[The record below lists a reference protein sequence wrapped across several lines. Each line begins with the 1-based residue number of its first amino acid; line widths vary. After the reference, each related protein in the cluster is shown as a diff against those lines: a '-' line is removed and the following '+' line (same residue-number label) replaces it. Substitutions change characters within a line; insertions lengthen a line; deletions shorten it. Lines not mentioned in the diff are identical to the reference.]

1 MPSQPTALIFD
12 IQGYSVHDGSGCRTL
27 VFLSGCPLRCA
38 WCANPEGLLPRP
50 RLMYRAQKCAPT
62 YYRCIQACPQDAIQT
77 NPTSDPPLIFD
88 RSLCDRCDS
97 MDCVPACLNQALEVA
112 GREYTLNALMRLLHR
127 DQDYWGEGGGVTFG
141 GGEPLMQADFLLAAL
156 ERCRSNYIHTAV
168 ETSAHAPTEI
178 LIQALRLADWV
189 FFDLKHCDS
198 AAHRDGTGVGNELIL
213 QNLEVVAAA
222 RADCRLIVRVPIVPL
237 FNDAPENLRAT
248 ADLMRKLDLKEV
260 NLLPFHRLASSKYQ
274 QLGLDYAYAHVPPP
288 SKAMMLSHQSIFT
301 QAGLLCYLGANTPF

>member
-1 MPSQPTALIFD
+1 MNDRKKALISGASSGIGRATAIRFAREGWD
-12 IQGYSVHDGSGCRTL
+12 VCLNARRAKKLTAVKMSLPAGDHLVCPGDYSEESVGG
-27 VFLSGCPLRCA
+27 A
-38 WCANPEGLLPRP
+38 
-50 RLMYRAQKCAPT
+50 
-62 YYRCIQACPQDAIQT
+62 IQDAIQA
-77 NPTSDPPLIFD
+77 NPTSSPPLIFD
-88 RSLCDRCDS
+88 RTLCDRCEH
-97 MDCVPACLNQALEVA
+97 MDCIRACLNQALEVA
-112 GREYTLNALMRLLHR
+112 GREYTLNALMLLLHR